1 MTEVLDHEMKEKITR
16 ELVDIEELANEMA
29 EDARQFRL
37 VVKNATSSA
46 DLKDAMNKYEK
57 GAQEV
62 MYCLHLD
69 LEIIEVAEADLY
81 PFKEGN

>member
-1 MTEVLDHEMKEKITR
+1 MTKVLDHEMKKKIMD

-37 VVKNATSSA
+37 VIKKATSSA

-57 GAQEV
+57 DAQEI
-62 MYCLHLD
+62 MLYLRLD
-69 LEIIEVAEADLY
+69 LETIEVANESLH
-81 PFKEGN
+81 FGEGN

>member
-1 MTEVLDHEMKEKITR
+1 MTKVLDHEMKKKIMD

-37 VVKNATSSA
+37 VIKNATSSA

-57 GAQEV
+57 DAQEI
-62 MYCLHLD
+62 MLYLRLD
-69 LEIIEVAEADLY
+69 LETIEVANESL
-81 PFKEGN
+81 PFGEGN

>member
-1 MTEVLDHEMKEKITR
+1 MSQVLDHEMKKKIMD

-37 VVKNATSSA
+37 VIKNATSSA

-57 GAQEV
+57 DAQEI
-62 MYCLHLD
+62 MLYLRLD
-69 LEIIEVAEADLY
+69 LETIEVANESLH
-81 PFKEGN
+81 FGEGN

>member
-1 MTEVLDHEMKEKITR
+1 MTKVLDHEMKKKIMD

-37 VVKNATSSA
+37 VIKHATSSA

-57 GAQEV
+57 DAQEI
-62 MYCLHLD
+62 MLYLRLD
-69 LEIIEVAEADLY
+69 LETIEVANESLH
-81 PFKEGN
+81 FGEGN

>member
-1 MTEVLDHEMKEKITR
+1 MSQVLDHEMKKKIMD

-57 GAQEV
+57 DAQEI
-62 MYCLHLD
+62 MLYLRLD
-69 LEIIEVAEADLY
+69 LETIEVANGSLH
-81 PFKEGN
+81 FGEGD

>member
-1 MTEVLDHEMKEKITR
+1 MTKVLDHEMKNKIMR

-37 VVKNATSSA
+37 VIKNATSSA

-57 GAQEV
+57 DAQEV
-62 MYCLHLD
+62 MLYLRLD
-69 LEIIEVAEADLY
+69 LETIEVANESLH
-81 PFKEGN
+81 FGEGN

>member
-1 MTEVLDHEMKEKITR
+1 MTKVLEHEMKKKIMD

-37 VVKNATSSA
+37 VIKNATSSA

-57 GAQEV
+57 DAQEI
-62 MYCLHLD
+62 MLYLRLD
-69 LEIIEVAEADLY
+69 LETIEVANESLH
-81 PFKEGN
+81 FGEGN

>member
-1 MTEVLDHEMKEKITR
+1 MTKVLDHEMKKKIMD

-37 VVKNATSSA
+37 VIKNATSSA

-57 GAQEV
+57 DAQEI
-62 MYCLHLD
+62 MLYLRLA
-69 LEIIEVAEADLY
+69 LETIEVADESLH
-81 PFKEGN
+81 FGEGD

>member
-1 MTEVLDHEMKEKITR
+1 MTKVLDHEMKKKIMD

-37 VVKNATSSA
+37 VIKNATSSA

-57 GAQEV
+57 DAQEI
-62 MYCLHLD
+62 MLYLRLD
-69 LEIIEVAEADLY
+69 LETIEVANESLH
-81 PFKEGN
+81 FGEGN